1 MGVLK
6 GYCAHDASLGKPAW
20 KVEGGIGRAAALPYQ
35 VCNCFSQKA
44 VARRSKPGYLAQVDW
59 QQIVSLVIV
68 GVAAGALLWG
78 KFRPRK
84 FSLQRDTHCGC
95 ASVNGST
102 PQSSIVFR
110 ARRGERPQ
118 ITLKMK

>member
-1 MGVLK
+1 MPVARG
-6 GYCAHDASLGKPAW
+6 SKPAYRL
-20 KVEGGIGRAAALPYQ
+20 KV
-35 VCNCFSQKA
+35 N
-44 VARRSKPGYLAQVDW
+44 W

-68 GVAAGALLWG
+68 AAAAGALLWG

-95 ASVNGST
+95 ASPGESGPRN
-102 PQSSIVFR
+102 SIVFR

-118 ITLKMK
+118 ITVKMK